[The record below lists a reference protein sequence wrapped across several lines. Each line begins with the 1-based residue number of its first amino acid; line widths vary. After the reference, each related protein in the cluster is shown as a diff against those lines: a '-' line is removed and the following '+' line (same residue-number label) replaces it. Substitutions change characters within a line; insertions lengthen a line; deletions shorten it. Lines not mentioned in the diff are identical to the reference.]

1 MTEWTQEKV
10 LQMIEMYR
18 NRSNLWDC
26 RDKTYKDRNKRHDAL
41 TEIAVCFGES
51 KEEIDRKIKNLLS
64 HFSREVKK
72 EEKSLKSG
80 AGTDEVYK
88 SKWFAF
94 KNMQFL
100 KDKNRPR
107 KTVNTEDR
115 VNNSSEE
122 KICNDVFQEECSTS
136 AVSIVEEQSVEKTPE
151 NATHALS
158 TNKISTRK
166 KKVDN
171 EVKEA
176 YNIMKE
182 MYRNRSR
189 RDEYTL
195 LGEQIAIK
203 VRQLPSA
210 HARIMVQHI
219 INTTLFEAQLGKYDN
234 PPIQSH
240 ASTSHS

>member
-1 MTEWTQEKV
+1 MTEWTQDKV

-51 KEEIDRKIKNLLS
+51 KEEIDRKIKSLLS
-64 HFSREVKK
+64 HFSRELKR

-80 AGTDEVYK
+80 ASTDEVPI
-88 SKWFAF
+88 
-94 KNMQFL
+94 Q
-100 KDKNRPR
+100 
-107 KTVNTEDR
+107 VEV
-115 VNNSSEE
+115 VNNSSKE

-136 AVSIVEEQSVEKTPE
+136 AVSIVEEQSAEKTPE
-151 NATHALS
+151 NATYALS

-166 KKVDN
+166 KKADN

-182 MYRNRSR
+182 MYRNRSP

-195 LGEQIAIK
+195 LGEQVAIK

-219 INTTLFEAQLGKYDN
+219 INTTLFEAKLGEYDN
-234 PPIQSH
+234 PPI
-240 ASTSHS
+240 